1 MTFNWPTSCRSSQL
15 VFKRVKSLRRQ
26 LLIVGAI
33 VLLNVTAFAQMPS
46 FGYNNGYQPTQPL
59 PYDHSLHAGKYEI
72 PCLNCHVQADK
83 NRHATVP
90 SLNVCMNCHRNVGVD
105 RPAIQKLSKAYEK
118 GYSIP
123 WLKVHLLPDFV
134 MFNHQPHVE
143 AGVRC
148 QKCHGPIEEMK
159 EVHQQEDLSMGWC
172 VNCHRQEQH
181 NAPLN
186 CTTCHQ

>member
-1 MTFNWPTSCRSSQL
+1 
-15 VFKRVKSLRRQ
+15 
-26 LLIVGAI
+26 
-33 VLLNVTAFAQMPS
+33 
-46 FGYNNGYQPTQPL
+46 
-59 PYDHSLHAGKYEI
+59 
-72 PCLNCHVQADK
+72 
-83 NRHATVP
+83 
-90 SLNVCMNCHRNVGVD
+90 MNCHRNVGVD

-172 VNCHRQEQH
+172 VQCHRNPEAARDLGWDKKKDIKEVTQQ
-181 NAPLN
+181 APTS
-186 CTTCHQ
+186 CGTCHY